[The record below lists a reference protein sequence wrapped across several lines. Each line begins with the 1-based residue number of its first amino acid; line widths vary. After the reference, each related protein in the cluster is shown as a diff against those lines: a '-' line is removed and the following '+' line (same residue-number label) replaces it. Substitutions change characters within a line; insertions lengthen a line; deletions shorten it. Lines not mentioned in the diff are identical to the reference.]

1 MVSIGPVQ
9 DYLYQNQLSNYTPRD
24 VGWIP
29 SVFVYLALALGLWVG
44 PLFDRFG
51 PKWIAVGG
59 SIAYIVMMFL
69 LAECEKYWHFM
80 LCLGVLGG
88 VSGATLTTT
97 SLACVAHW
105 FKARRGLTQGIAM
118 IGSSAGGL
126 LQPLIL
132 RATFPKYGYKWSIR
146 ILAFLFLGCLVVGNM
161 IMRGRIPPSKTA
173 TKRKIV
179 EIKIFADMRFALLTV
194 FIFCCELVLFGALG
208 IIPTYA
214 TISTSYPPETG
225 FYLISVLNG
234 VSSIGR
240 LLCGYF
246 GDKIGRFNTVLAS
259 AVIVLVVMLVIW
271 LPFGQTNIGALY
283 TFAFTFGA
291 CTGAWMSLVPGCI
304 GQLCRADEFGRYYG
318 TSYFIASLATLI
330 CIPISGELV
339 EAVGA
344 QAMIGFYC
352 AVLALGI
359 LALTCSRWACL
370 QWKWDWTTKV

>member
-194 FIFCCELVLFGALG
+194 FIFCCELA
-208 IIPTYA
+208 
-214 TISTSYPPETG
+214 
-225 FYLISVLNG
+225 
-234 VSSIGR
+234 
-240 LLCGYF
+240 
-246 GDKIGRFNTVLAS
+246 
-259 AVIVLVVMLVIW
+259 
-271 LPFGQTNIGALY
+271 
-283 TFAFTFGA
+283 
-291 CTGAWMSLVPGCI
+291 
-304 GQLCRADEFGRYYG
+304 
-318 TSYFIASLATLI
+318 
-330 CIPISGELV
+330 ELV
-339 EAVGA
+339 S
-344 QAMIGFYC
+344 
-352 AVLALGI
+352 
-359 LALTCSRWACL
+359 T
-370 QWKWDWTTKV
+370 